1 MGTKTITY
9 YNKKAKELS
18 VAYGQIDFGLIQE
31 QVAAFFSSSN
41 KILELGSGSG
51 RDANFLIEEGYDV
64 IGIDGSPEMIK
75 ESIKQYPALR
85 DRVILCD
92 LAIDYPKFEFQFDAL
107 YSIATLIHFNKE
119 ELERVLLNS
128 INVLQDN
135 APVFISV
142 SLKRELI
149 QDDDRFF
156 NGLSKEEWGGLFENC
171 GFKTEKIVENRDS
184 SGRNI
189 TWCSF
194 YLRKV

>member
-1 MGTKTITY
+1 
-9 YNKKAKELS
+9 
-18 VAYGQIDFGLIQE
+18 
-31 QVAAFFSSSN
+31 
-41 KILELGSGSG
+41 LG
-51 RDANFLIEEGYDV
+51 FDV
-64 IGIDGSPEMIK
+64 IGVDGSPVMIK
-75 ESIKQYPALR
+75 ESIKQHPALR

-92 LAIDYPKFEFQFDAL
+92 LATSFPKLETKFDAL

-119 ELERVLLNS
+119 ELEIVLLNS

-156 NGLSKEEWGGLFENC
+156 NGLSKDEWSGLFEKC
-171 GFKTEKIVENRDS
+171 GFKTEKIVESRDS